1 MPDPIPTPDP
11 ISPRE
16 RFGMLFVMVARHW
29 RSALDASLA
38 CRGLSD
44 ASWSPLLHIGR
55 SGGGLSQK
63 ELAAR
68 VGIDGSSLVRL
79 LDILAAKG
87 LIERRQDPA
96 DRRANLLFLTPA
108 GREAMADIQRLLNT
122 IEARMLAD
130 FDDAEMAAMTTALE
144 RIDTRI
150 RALRHGGEKP

>member
-1 MPDPIPTPDP
+1 MTDPNP
-11 ISPRE
+11 ISARE
-16 RFGMLFVMVARHW
+16 RFGMLFVVVARHW

-38 CRGLSD
+38 DMGLSD
-44 ASWSPLLHIGR
+44 ATWSPLLHIGR

-63 ELAAR
+63 DLAAR

-87 LIERRQDPA
+87 LIERRQDPG

-108 GREAMADIQRLLNT
+108 GREAMAEIQRLLNG

-130 FDDAEMAAMTTALE
+130 LDDAEMEAVTKALE

-150 RALRHGGEKP
+150 RALRHGGDQQ

>member
-1 MPDPIPTPDP
+1 MTGP
-11 ISPRE
+11 ISARE

-38 CRGLSD
+38 DLGLSD
-44 ASWSPLLHIGR
+44 ATWSPLLHIGR

-79 LDILAAKG
+79 LDILTTKG
-87 LIERRQDPA
+87 LIERRQDPG

-108 GREAMADIQRLLNT
+108 GREAMAEIQGLLNE

-130 FDDAEMAAMTTALE
+130 LDDAEMEAMTKALE
-144 RIDTRI
+144 RLDTRI
-150 RALRHGGEKP
+150 KALRHGGDRP

>member
-1 MPDPIPTPDP
+1 MLDPT
-11 ISPRE
+11 SARE
-16 RFGMLFVMVARHW
+16 RFGMLFVVVARRW

-38 CRGLSD
+38 DRGLSD
-44 ASWSPLLHIGR
+44 ATWSPLLHIGR

-63 ELAAR
+63 DLAAR

-96 DRRANLLFLTPA
+96 DRRTNLLFLTAA
-108 GREAMADIQRLLNT
+108 GHGAMADIQSILNG

-130 FDDAEMAAMTTALE
+130 LDDAEMEAMTKALE
-144 RIDTRI
+144 RIEARI
-150 RALRHGGEKP
+150 RALRHGGDRP